1 MARMY
6 AKLAF
11 RNMRRSM
18 RDYGI
23 YFATLVVGV
32 CMFYAFNSITQQGA
46 VLQLS
51 DAADRTL
58 ELLSM
63 MIGGVSVFLAVV
75 LGFLVVYANRFLVRR
90 RSKEFAIYLTLG
102 MRRGQVM
109 RIVALETLLVGLV
122 SLLVGLAIGYL
133 LSQVLLVV
141 TAAMFSVKMDTF
153 TFFFSFDAT
162 KITVICFL
170 VMFAVSFA
178 FNVVSISRCRLIDLL
193 NSDRKNEQVTLRS
206 LPLSAILLVVSIGC
220 IGVAYWL
227 LRQTGLTDIDP
238 QFIAS
243 TVLVCLGTFL
253 FFYSLSGVVLHLAQ
267 RNRSGYLKGLRMFT
281 LRQLG
286 NRVNTAWVSVSL
298 VSLVLFLALTSA
310 CGGFAIVSAFNASI
324 ESATVYDAS
333 YTIFYGHGNKENP
346 TVDSVKQESAAD
358 DGRMDKAFARD
369 VPGWG
374 DLVSKDAQ
382 IDWYEGDSITK
393 DMVDPLVSLLPE
405 GVSTDNIEGTPFDV
419 IPLSEL
425 NATRALSGLAPVTLG
440 DDEYLVWCDFEDMK
454 AFWKAFEGN
463 NGNLSLFGATL
474 HPSAVGLDGT
484 ITETAAMPMNMG
496 AIVVPDKVIPSDAY
510 IRRSALSIM
519 YNGSRDAVDSRFT
532 SAIDEAYG
540 SLLADDSQE
549 LSWPVNNGYTAV
561 EMRAQSVGLTAVVTY
576 LAIYIGVILL
586 ITCAAIL
593 ALQQLTDAA
602 DNVSRYTLI
611 EKLGADQ
618 KMVYH
623 ALYEQIGVYFIV
635 PLVLALCH
643 SVCAMS
649 VVADTVKLLGNMDIL
664 MPLAT
669 TALLAVAVYGGYYAI
684 TCMMSKNMIRPRR

>member
-1 MARMY
+1 MY

-11 RNMRRSM
+11 RNMRRSL

-46 VLQLS
+46 VLNLS
-51 DAADRTL
+51 EAADRTL

-63 MIGGVSVFLAVV
+63 LIGGVSVFLAVV

-122 SLLVGLAIGYL
+122 SLGVGLALGYL
-133 LSQVLLVV
+133 LSQVLLIV
-141 TAAMFSVKMDTF
+141 TAAMFSVKIDTF
-153 TFFFSFDAT
+153 TFFFSWEAT
-162 KITVICFL
+162 RITVICFL
-170 VMFAVSFA
+170 VMFAVSFV
-178 FNVVSISRCRLIDLL
+178 FNVISISRCRLIDLL
-193 NSDRKNEQVTLRS
+193 NTDRKNEQVTLRN
-206 LPLSAILLVVSIGC
+206 LPLSATLLVISIVC

-227 LRQTGLTDIDP
+227 LKQTGLTDIDP

-253 FFYSLSGVVLHLAQ
+253 FFYSLSGVVLYLAQ
-267 RNRSGYLKGLRMFT
+267 HNRSGYLKGLRMFT

-298 VSLVLFLALTSA
+298 VSLVLFLALTST
-310 CGGFAIVSAFNASI
+310 CGGFGIVSAFNASI
-324 ESATVYDAS
+324 NAATVYDAS
-333 YTIFYGHGNKENP
+333 YSMFYGHQGNENP
-346 TVDSVKQESAAD
+346 AAASVKQSAAAD
-358 DGRMDKAFARD
+358 DYRMDKAFARD

-382 IDWYEGDSITK
+382 IDWYEGDPITK
-393 DMVDPLVSLLPE
+393 DMVDPLVSLLPDA
-405 GVSTDNIEGTPFDV
+405 VPTDNIEGTPLDV

-425 NATRALSGLAPVTLG
+425 NATRALSGLAPVTLA

-454 AFWKAFEGN
+454 AFWKGFESN
-463 NGNLSLFGATL
+463 NKSLSLYGKTL
-474 HPSAVGLDGT
+474 HPGTAGLDET

-496 AIVVPDKVIPSDAY
+496 AIVVSDDVIPSDAY
-510 IRRSALSIM
+510 VRRSVLNVM
-519 YNGSRDAVDSRFT
+519 YNGSRDTMDGKFTTAVD
-532 SAIDEAYG
+532 AAYG
-540 SLLADDSQE
+540 SLLADNSQDF
-549 LSWPVNNGYTAV
+549 SWPVNNGYTAV
-561 EMRAQSVGLTAVVTY
+561 EMRAQSVGLTAVITY

-618 KMVYH
+618 RMIYH
-623 ALYEQIGVYFIV
+623 ALYEQVGVYFIV
-635 PLVLALCH
+635 PLVVALCH
-643 SVCAMS
+643 SVCAMG
-649 VVADTVKLLGNMDIL
+649 VVADTVKLLGNMDIF

-684 TCMMSKNMIRPRR
+684 TCMISKNMIRPRR